1 MAANSDAARAFGGE
15 LQTGIMLP
23 GKVRFWN
30 EVKGFG
36 FITPEGGG
44 PDVYANCEV
53 LTDGDKLSRDLEVT
67 FEAAWDERT
76 GKYRA
81 TEVVGALVSQK
92 EEEIEAEEIAREQA
106 AMNAAVPTDELVPT
120 PRLVI
125 SGLAED
131 ATQASID
138 ELLILYGAVLHCEL
152 LPGGRAIVSM
162 ESVEEARRVAESFH
176 EEGIEVRLATAAD
189 VIERKEVETAHV
201 EEQQVHDAA
210 DDADTEIQQSV

>member
-1 MAANSDAARAFGGE
+1 MLGEDPDPVPVAGAAGRGPHPAATAAANSEAARAFGGE

-23 GKVRFWN
+23 GKVRVWN
-30 EVKGFG
+30 ETKGFG

-92 EEEIEAEEIAREQA
+92 EEEIEFEDNTNAENTGGEQ
-106 AMNAAVPTDELVPT
+106 
-120 PRLVI
+120 
-125 SGLAED
+125 
-131 ATQASID
+131 
-138 ELLILYGAVLHCEL
+138 
-152 LPGGRAIVSM
+152 
-162 ESVEEARRVAESFH
+162 
-176 EEGIEVRLATAAD
+176 
-189 VIERKEVETAHV
+189 
-201 EEQQVHDAA
+201 
-210 DDADTEIQQSV
+210 